1 MVPELE
7 TSRLR
12 LRPWRTS
19 DLNAA
24 VEIYSNGEVARYLG
38 RTPRAWTGPAD
49 AHAALARWASFE
61 GPRYGVWAI
70 VPHDE
75 DDPVGSALLKL
86 LPYSSGETSPD
97 TEVGWHLHPRV
108 WGRGYA
114 TEAGGRLLEHAWM
127 HGIEEVFAVTYPA
140 NLASQ
145 AVCAR
150 LGMTGLGQTD
160 RYYGLTCELFRVA
173 RPS

>member
-86 LPYSSGETSPD
+86 LPYSSGETSSD